1 MYDEITEDQ
10 YKSIVKGRLQRDDFV
25 VDDGVGG
32 YMDNGMDDWTGQDD
46 ADEGDDEEEDLRSR
60 KSCTYDSNRD
70 RTLILDH
77 GTAKK
82 KATGSSAKAKSKPKA
97 PPPAAKPSISAYRPT
112 VSVEQE
118 DDFMAN
124 LLGGIDTAPL
134 PAPVRS
140 KKRKSTPVLD
150 YDDVVPDR
158 SSSPV
163 PYRKNSST
171 YAYSSDGVAD
181 DEPLSNPPS
190 SDFEDYSS
198 MMSPKKK
205 ARVTDGPSVVTPAVE
220 RMGKLEVHSGSEDAF
235 DASMD
240 FSDIDMNDLM
250 AVDDLDVKPSVPV
263 KKDLKLDSKPV
274 PKSANTPK
282 KEDLTTPSW
291 LSVYDSLA
299 VVSEE
304 TLGSKPA
311 FSKSSINALEDD
323 GSLRMF
329 WLDYLEHG
337 GKLYLIGKVKDKT
350 SNTWASACLSI
361 QGMQRNLFVLPRPLR
376 VVQEETEEGQ
386 VEIVE
391 TDVVPEKGD
400 VHNDFERI
408 RREIGIKGWKARWVA
423 RKYAFDYKDV
433 PKETEWMKV
442 LYSYEGERLADAPG
456 LWTKRPQSRKSPWM
470 LVRQISTRFLVQTR
484 ASSSFSF

>member
-1 MYDEITEDQ
+1 
-10 YKSIVKGRLQRDDFV
+10 
-25 VDDGVGG
+25 
-32 YMDNGMDDWTGQDD
+32 MDNGMDDWTGQDD
-46 ADEGDDEEEDLRSR
+46 ADEEDDEEEHLRSR
-60 KSCTYDSNRD
+60 KSCTYASNRY

-82 KATGSSAKAKSKPKA
+82 KAAGASAKAKVKPKA
-97 PPPAAKPSISAYRPT
+97 PAQAAKPSISAYRPT

-134 PAPVRS
+134 PAPVRP
-140 KKRKSTPVLD
+140 KKRKSSPVLD
-150 YDDVVPDR
+150 YDDIVPDR

-163 PYRKNSST
+163 PYRKNSNT
-171 YAYSSDGVAD
+171 YAYSSDGAAD
-181 DEPLSNPPS
+181 DEPSSNPPS

-198 MMSPKKK
+198 PKKK
-205 ARVTDGPSVVTPAVE
+205 VRVTDGSSVVMPAVE
-220 RMGKLEVHSGSEDAF
+220 RMGKLEVHSGSEDAL

-240 FSDIDMNDLM
+240 FSDVDMNDFM
-250 AVDDLDVKPSVPV
+250 AIDDLDVKPSVPV
-263 KKDLKLDSKPV
+263 KKELKLDSKPI
-274 PKSANTPK
+274 PNSANTPK
-282 KEDLTTPSW
+282 KEDPSW

-304 TLGSKPA
+304 SLGSKPA
-311 FSKSSINALEDD
+311 LSRSSINALEDD
-323 GSLRMF
+323 GSLRIF

-350 SNTWASACLSI
+350 SNTWASVCLSI
-361 QGMQRNLFVLPRPLR
+361 QGIQRNLFVLPRPLR
-376 VVQEETEEGQ
+376 VVQDETEDGQ
-386 VEIVE
+386 VEMVE

-400 VHNDFERI
+400 VYNDFERI
-408 RREIGIKGWKARWVA
+408 RREIGIKGWKARWVT

-442 LYSYEGERLADAPG
+442 LYSYEGGRLAGASG
-456 LWTKRPQSRKSPWM
+456 LWTKRPQSRKFPWM
-470 LVRQISTRFLVQTR
+470 LVRRISTRSLVQTR
-484 ASSSFSF
+484 ASSSFSY